1 VEDISPLHFIS
12 WSFVHTVTQDV
23 VPDPS
28 RRHSLSRRLCTM
40 RRVRRHLCLNHSP
53 DAVSV
58 VRQALTNPP
67 SHRVHHFRRRAVRF
81 FVFFLFTFAKENLS
95 FCSSPRVVIF
105 SIRATQSHNE
115 SMRLSNGLLKYM
127 QISFAVGFLGIAN
140 DLVNTLRVYLVNPT
154 YGSEKYDECP
164 AWGDEKAD
172 RAEGADSG
180 WKSSNRRLV
189 LGIPVSRPR
198 PHIEGAFPGQPP
210 ENTPDHPRT
219 RFWARRFSDFTNL
232 AFLAASV
239 PGGVINAQF
248 QTVIDDPD
256 KSNRIMTIRCGVLF
270 LFLFAT

>member
-1 VEDISPLHFIS
+1 
-12 WSFVHTVTQDV
+12 
-23 VPDPS
+23 
-28 RRHSLSRRLCTM
+28 
-40 RRVRRHLCLNHSP
+40 
-53 DAVSV
+53 
-58 VRQALTNPP
+58 
-67 SHRVHHFRRRAVRF
+67 
-81 FVFFLFTFAKENLS
+81 
-95 FCSSPRVVIF
+95 
-105 SIRATQSHNE
+105 
-115 SMRLSNGLLKYM
+115 MRLSNGLLKYM

-140 DLVNTLRVYLVNPT
+140 DLVNILRVYLVNPT

-172 RAEGADSG
+172 RAEGADSV

-189 LGIPVSRPR
+189 LGVPVSRPR

-256 KSNRIMTIRCGVLF
+256 KSNRIMTIRWSSFSFPFCNLAHLEIDMQICKYCRWDVPPTDHISLDHLGQSE
-270 LFLFAT
+270 TISC